1 MTITL
6 SSNDLR
12 ELYAESRSNN
22 SHADGISESEIIS
35 EIPQKLGK
43 GYLQNIELC
52 KGMLLTI
59 VDGYVSDDIAIKM
72 PVREHP
78 VELIVRSA
86 SDDKSNSN
94 LDSSCWESKLLG
106 SGIASANTI
115 ECKRM
120 QQNQIVSVHIEPFLL
135 TTLFA
140 ESSGELPS
148 ELKPLIKKDD
158 FRTCFESQKLSSEIL
173 ILVQQILHCP
183 YQGLTRKMYLQ
194 GKVFELMALQ
204 FETLKREE
212 KATNCKQKLKSE
224 DIERIYHAK
233 DILLARWQNPP
244 SLLELARE
252 VGLNDYKLKIGFRQC
267 FKTTVFG
274 TLQDYRMEQARQLL
288 TEGSFTV
295 TGIARTV
302 GYTNRSH
309 FAAAFKRKYGVNPSV
324 YLQRKVE

>member
-12 ELYAESRSNN
+12 QLRAESMNN
-22 SHADGISESEIIS
+22 DYCVDGAKKTETISK
-35 EIPQKLGK
+35 IPRKLGN

-52 KGMLLTI
+52 KGLLLTI
-59 VDGYVSDDIAIKM
+59 IDGYTNDDITIKM

-78 VELIVRSA
+78 LELLVSCV
-86 SDDKSNSN
+86 SDSTIKSDRGKSN
-94 LDSSCWESKLLG
+94 WESKLFG
-106 SGIASANTI
+106 SGIACANTLFV
-115 ECKRM
+115 KRM
-120 QQNQIVSVHIEPFLL
+120 QRNHIVNVHFEPHLL
-135 TTLFA
+135 TKLFA

-148 ELKPLIKKDD
+148 ELRPLIKKDD
-158 FRTCFESQKLSSEIL
+158 FRTCFESKELPSEIL

-183 YQGLTRKMYLQ
+183 YQGFTRKIYLQ

-212 KATNCKQKLKSE
+212 KRKNCKQKLKSE
-224 DIERIYHAK
+224 DMERIYHAK

-288 TEGSFTV
+288 TEGTFTV

-324 YLQRKVE
+324 YLQHK

>member
-1 MTITL
+1 MAITF

-12 ELYAESRSNN
+12 ELYAES
-22 SHADGISESEIIS
+22 ISDISRANGNESETIL
-35 EIPQKLGK
+35 EIPNKLGK
-43 GYLQNIELC
+43 GYLRKIELC
-52 KGMLLTI
+52 QGILLTI
-59 VDGYVSDDIAIKM
+59 ADGYASDDITVKM

-78 VELIVRSA
+78 VELVVQCVS
-86 SDDKSNSN
+86 SNTIKGN
-94 LDSSCWESKLLG
+94 IDACWESKVFG
-106 SGIASANTI
+106 SGIALGNKV

-120 QQNQIVSVHIEPFLL
+120 QRNQIVSVHFEPHLL
-135 TTLFA
+135 KTLFA
-140 ESSGELPS
+140 QSSEELPS

-158 FRTCFESQKLSSEIL
+158 SRTCFESQKVLSEIQ
-173 ILVQQILHCP
+173 ILVQQIFHCP

-204 FETLKREE
+204 FEALKREN
-212 KATNCKQKLKSE
+212 KSKNCKQKLKSE

-233 DILLARWQNPP
+233 DILLTRWQNPP

-252 VGLNDYKLKIGFRQC
+252 VGLNDYKLKIGFRHC

-274 TLQDYRMEQARQLL
+274 TLQDYRMERARQLL
-288 TEGSFTV
+288 ASGSVTV

-309 FAAAFKRKYGVNPSV
+309 FAAAFKRKYGVNPSI
-324 YLQRKVE
+324 YLQHK